1 MCGCQ
6 TERADSDGPA
16 SSRKSCEQPGSLP
29 DSSGLL
35 VGSPINEGRLFSMSG
50 ARYWE
55 RIDEAAPRPT
65 YVSMA
70 LPTFPYKDLWGGSQI
85 EKTRFAY

>member
-1 MCGCQ
+1 
-6 TERADSDGPA
+6 
-16 SSRKSCEQPGSLP
+16 
-29 DSSGLL
+29 
-35 VGSPINEGRLFSMSG
+35 MSG

-70 LPTFPYKDLWGGSQI
+70 LPTFPNKDLWGGPKSK
-85 EKTRFAY
+85 KTRFAYFFFLLSAPTVTRFQLVESAQLR

>member
-1 MCGCQ
+1 
-6 TERADSDGPA
+6 
-16 SSRKSCEQPGSLP
+16 
-29 DSSGLL
+29 
-35 VGSPINEGRLFSMSG
+35 MSG

-70 LPTFPYKDLWGGSQI
+70 LPTFPYKDLWGGVPNRKNPFCLLIFFVVAPTS
-85 EKTRFAY
+85 RFLTTEGTAAGRCAAGVLAQHKRARPLG

>member
-1 MCGCQ
+1 
-6 TERADSDGPA
+6 
-16 SSRKSCEQPGSLP
+16 
-29 DSSGLL
+29 
-35 VGSPINEGRLFSMSG
+35 MSG

-70 LPTFPYKDLWGGSQI
+70 LPTFPYKDLWGGSQSKKPVLPI
-85 EKTRFAY
+85 NSFCCPPLTLAGQNTIKHRSSSHAKPVWTLTAEVPLL